1 MVSELGPNIV
11 AHAYEHQ
18 LGAIACTSYVTHGLR
33 AFGQRELVM
42 TMTRGAPEPLGLLRA
57 IAGFA
62 QQGRLVDEGGFTEVG
77 PTGLFGRPQLRGVT
91 YQHARPM
98 DGVPLPDGTLAMI
111 VLVGH
116 EMETAK
122 TYGALR
128 VLARLGRAHTFFPTA
143 MWCEPDR
150 PPAFPPESATILAGV
165 AHGSVAGMAVV
176 LEGERVVIRVPR
188 AACGTFATL
197 PPPEHALAIFTTLA
211 PDADS
216 CLVWSP
222 GQTEAAGI
230 AEPGAT
236 GARTSGCF
244 VLFVPQQDADAAN
257 VFEDGV
263 VCMLTDA
270 SWARVRHALATG
282 APLAL
287 PAFAITPIA

>member
-11 AHAYEHQ
+11 ARAYEHQ
-18 LGAIACTSYVTHGLR
+18 LGATACTSYVTHGLS

-42 TMTRGAPEPLGLLRA
+42 TMTRGGPEPLGLLRA

-77 PTGLFGRPQLRGVT
+77 PTGLFGRPHLRGVT
-91 YQHARPM
+91 YQRARPM
-98 DGVPLPDGTLAMI
+98 DGVPLPNGALAMI
-111 VLVGH
+111 VLVAH

-122 TYGALR
+122 NYGALR
-128 VLARLGRAHTFFPTA
+128 VLARFGRGHAFFPTA
-143 MWCEPDR
+143 MWCELDR
-150 PPAFPPESATILAGV
+150 PPAFPPESGTVLDGV
-165 AHGSVAGMAVV
+165 AHSSIAGMAVV
-176 LEGERVVIRVPR
+176 LEGERVVVRVPQSAR
-188 AACGTFATL
+188 STFASL
-197 PPPEHALAIFTTLA
+197 PPPEQALAVYTTLA

-222 GQTEAAGI
+222 GQQEAAAI
-230 AEPGAT
+230 AAPGAT

-257 VFEDGV
+257 VFEDGI

-270 SWARVRHALATG
+270 SWARVRYALATG
-282 APLAL
+282 SPLTV
-287 PAFAITPIA
+287 PAFEIMWM